1 MLCVSCAGVCGGAN
15 IGAHSAM
22 FEQARS
28 SNNVDQSRLYFML
41 TQLQLQLQGARHVGL
56 DIAGKDVVNPT
67 GILLSSV
74 M

>member
-1 MLCVSCAGVCGGAN
+1 
-15 IGAHSAM
+15 M